1 MVRQK
6 QRREALSRLGNEDT
20 CDVTYLVGERGI
32 VVVEAIEN
40 RLTGGIVTR
49 SALGS

>member
-20 CDVTYLVGERGI
+20 CDVTYLVGKRRV
-32 VVVEAIEN
+32 VVVEAGEQAG
-40 RLTGGIVTR
+40 GGIVTR
-49 SALGS
+49 SAVGS